1 MGKSTTASNLSVAFT
16 KMGLKVMQ
24 IGCDPKADSTSYL
37 HGGEPVETVL
47 DLIRKKGKN
56 VPLEDLVT
64 EGTSGVLC
72 VEAGGPT
79 PGMGCAGRG
88 IIAALETLE
97 EKEAFEIYEPD
108 VILYDV
114 LGDVVCGGF
123 AMPIREGYAEKVFLL
138 TSGENMA
145 IHAAAN
151 IAMAV
156 KNSRTG
162 VCVLGRN
169 YSEQPQCAEGEGE
182 SRRAGLGYWRGIVG
196 QLPFSREVQQAEER
210 RQTVIEA
217 FPDGEMA
224 GSIYVWQNRYCEFA
238 GRRQYEWIAEIGRR
252 RPSGADVRTGGA
264 ARRRSH
270 RTGSQCSHR

>member
-1 MGKSTTASNLSVAFT
+1 MIKMAIYGKGGIGKSTTASNLSVAFT

-72 VEAGGPT
+72 VEA
-79 PGMGCAGRG
+79 
-88 IIAALETLE
+88 
-97 EKEAFEIYEPD
+97 
-108 VILYDV
+108 
-114 LGDVVCGGF
+114 
-123 AMPIREGYAEKVFLL
+123 FLL

-156 KNSRTG
+156 KNFEDRGYASLGGIILNSRNVPREREKVEELALDIG
-162 VCVLGRN
+162 
-169 YSEQPQCAEGEGE
+169 A
-182 SRRAGLGYWRGIVG
+182 GIVG

-224 GSIYVWQNRYCEFA
+224 GEYIRL
-238 GRRQYEWIAEIGRR
+238 AEQVLRICREET
-252 RPSGADVRTGGA
+252 V
-264 ARRRSH
+264 
-270 RTGSQCSHR
+270 

>member
-1 MGKSTTASNLSVAFT
+1 MIKMAIYGKGGIGKSTTASNVSVAFT

-156 KNSRTG
+156 KNFEDRGYASLGGIILNSRNVPREREKVEELALDIG
-162 VCVLGRN
+162 
-169 YSEQPQCAEGEGE
+169 A
-182 SRRAGLGYWRGIVG
+182 GIVG

-217 FPDGEMA
+217 FSDGEMA
-224 GSIYVWQNRYCEFA
+224 GEYIRL
-238 GRRQYEWIAEIGRR
+238 AEQVLRICREET
-252 RPSGADVRTGGA
+252 V
-264 ARRRSH
+264 
-270 RTGSQCSHR
+270 